1 MTVVNFCQLKK
12 CDKINLELLPLL
24 STLAQLGCN
33 RVMVQTLS
41 VRLLSCVAF
50 PWGGDECW
58 PCCAEDWENY
68 LPQYWGIHL
77 TFRIGLFL
85 VSLAIENLLKG
96 LWVGRNYKRIKKINN
111 MRKDLP
117 ELTTHKLGDVAKAAA
132 MKLSSQEESLLSDL
146 SKIIV
151 WYGRYP
157 APLKVD
163 EYGVQFQTGPPSN
176 RFMAGPTIF
185 SMELPFPTELDHFIA
200 RVKELQTIPKENY
213 V

>member
-1 MTVVNFCQLKK
+1 MNRFLH
-12 CDKINLELLPLL
+12 ELLFDSALRSQFAWRRKAAHLLKAGIVILAKSADARPAAEALLKGEKKDFSAEEAAPLEEF
-24 STLAQLGCN
+24 QLY
-33 RVMVQTLS
+33 
-41 VRLLSCVAF
+41 
-50 PWGGDECW
+50 D
-58 PCCAEDWENY
+58 
-68 LPQYWGIHL
+68 
-77 TFRIGLFL
+77 IGLFL
-85 VSLAIENLLKG
+85 VTLAIENLLKG

-163 EYGVQFQTGPPSN
+163 EYGVQFQTGTPSN

-200 RVKELQTIPKENY
+200 RLLKELQTIPKENY